1 MVPLEALREHLVPPP
16 AAGLRGG
23 GCEPSLAC
31 ASLQSLSL
39 SLSSGHFLLRVCH
52 TSLSLSLIR
61 IHMITFTLWHI
72 INAVRIQNK

>member
-16 AAGLRGG
+16 AAGLPGG
-23 GCEPSLAC
+23 GCEASLAC
-31 ASLQSLSL
+31 ASLQFL
-39 SLSSGHFLLRVCH
+39 SLSSGHFLLCVCH